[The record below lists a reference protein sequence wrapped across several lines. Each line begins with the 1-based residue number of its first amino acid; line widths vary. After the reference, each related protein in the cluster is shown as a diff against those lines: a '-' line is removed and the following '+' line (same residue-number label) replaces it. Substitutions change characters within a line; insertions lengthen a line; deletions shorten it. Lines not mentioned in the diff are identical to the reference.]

1 MAEAEIPGAW
11 ASRVLVVMAHPDD
24 PEFSCA
30 GTIGKWAAE
39 GKEILY
45 VLFTRGDKG
54 TEDPEMTSERLAQ
67 IREGEQRAAARL
79 LGVKD
84 VIFLGHPDGGVED
97 TPAGRG
103 QVVRHIRTFKPDI
116 LVTMDPHRRYWQHRD
131 HRNAATMALDA
142 CFPFARDRLSYPK
155 HEAEGLSP
163 HKTGEVFIAGAEEPD
178 TFIDIGDYFD
188 LKIDA
193 LRCHKCQV
201 GEGPREE
208 FVERYRNMSRRFNQQ
223 LPEGM
228 LPGMTEAFRRIDYR
242 RR

>member
-11 ASRVLVVMAHPDD
+11 AQKVMVVMAHPDD
-24 PEFSCA
+24 PDFSSA
-30 GTIGKWAAE
+30 GTMAKWAGE
-39 GKEILY
+39 GKEIIY

-54 TEDPEMTSERLAQ
+54 TEDPNMTSERLAE
-67 IREGEQRAAARL
+67 IREQEQRNAAKV

-97 TPAGRG
+97 TRQGRE
-103 QVVRHIRTFKPDI
+103 QVVRLIRTFRPDI
-116 LVTMDPHRRYWQHRD
+116 LVTMDPNRRYWQHRD

-142 CFPFARDRLSYPK
+142 CFPFSRDRLSFPE
-155 HEAEGLSP
+155 HEKEGLAP

-178 TFIDIGDYFD
+178 TFIDIKDYVD
-188 LKIDA
+188 KKIDA
-193 LRCHKCQV
+193 LRCHKSQV

-208 FVERYRNMSRRFNQQ
+208 FVERLKNMSRRMTLR

-228 LPGMTEAFRRIDYR
+228 EPGMVEAFRRIDYR